1 MSENALLTEFAL
13 ELRVSIGRP
22 LSLGPAAFGARRTI
36 PITGG
41 EFEGPRIK
49 GQVLAGGADYQIVR
63 ADGVTTVEA
72 IYTIQA
78 EDGALIHVRNVGIVV
93 PPGDGPGYVRTTP
106 TFDAPQGPH
115 DWLNKAIFV
124 GSLRVNGERNG
135 VIIRAYRV
143 V

>member
-1 MSENALLTEFAL
+1 MTENALTTEFSL

-22 LSLGPAAFGARRTI
+22 LSFGATGQGPRRTI

-49 GQVLAGGADYQIVR
+49 GTVVPGGADYQITR
-63 ADGVTTVEA
+63 PDGVTIVEA
-72 IYTIQA
+72 IYSIQA
-78 EDGALIHVRNVGIVV
+78 EDGALIHVRNVGIIA
-93 PPGDGPGYVRTTP
+93 PAEGAAPYVRTTP

-124 GSLRVNGERNG
+124 GSLRVNAERNG

-143 V
+143 L

>member
-22 LSLGPAAFGARRTI
+22 LSLGTSSFGARRTI

-49 GQVLAGGADYQIVR
+49 GTVLPGGADYQITR
-63 ADGVTTVEA
+63 PDGVTTVEA

-78 EDGALIHVRNVGIVV
+78 EDGALIHVRNAGIISA
-93 PPGDGPGYVRTTP
+93 PYVRTAP
-106 TFDAPQGPH
+106 VFDAPQGPH
-115 DWLNKAIFV
+115 DWLNKSIFV
-124 GSLRVNGERNG
+124 GSLRVNDQRNG
-135 VIIRAYRV
+135 VIVRAYRV